1 MKKFQVG
8 ILIILVAVVGF
19 IVWYNTSQKAEP
31 PTTSQPLK
39 IGLNPWIG
47 HGLYYV
53 AKEKG
58 FFEKEKVNVEL
69 TNFDDGATGKQL
81 INTNKVDALS
91 LTPETVII
99 LNDAGV
105 KVKAVAMTDTSEGAD
120 GVIVS
125 KDIKNITDL
134 KGKKVAFEV
143 GSPSHFFLAYLLN
156 QKGLTT
162 NDLEVINTA
171 APDAGASF
179 VAGKV
184 DAAVT
189 WEPWLSKANERPGG
203 YLLVNSKATP
213 ILPAMPIFRTEVIEN
228 RPQDIRAMLRALFDA
243 REWIMANQNEAV
255 KIMAKNFKITDQEV
269 KEQLPTFHWFSYQ
282 ENVDGFGSGQ
292 YSATNLIQSAGD
304 LWLKLG
310 LSKTKVNAN
319 ELVDT
324 SLLKNLYK

>member
-8 ILIILVAVVGF
+8 ILVILVVVVGF
-19 IVWYNTSQKAEP
+19 VVWYNASQKNELP
-31 PTTSQPLK
+31 VTSQPLK

-58 FFEKEKVNVEL
+58 FFEKKKVNVEL
-69 TNFDDGATGKQL
+69 TNFDAGEIGKQL

-125 KDIKNITDL
+125 KDIKSISDL

-143 GSPSHFFLAYLLN
+143 GSPSHFFLTYLLN
-156 QKGLTT
+156 QQGLTT
-162 NDLEVINTA
+162 NDLEVVNTA
-171 APDAGASF
+171 APDAGTSF

-203 YLLVNSKATP
+203 YLLVNSKETP
-213 ILPAMPIFRTEVIEN
+213 ILPAMPIFRTEVIES

-243 REWIMANQNEAV
+243 REWILANQNEAV
-255 KIMAKNFKITDQEV
+255 KIMAKNFNITEQDV
-269 KEQLPTFHWFSYQ
+269 RDQLPTFRWFSYQ
-282 ENVDGFGSGQ
+282 ENIDGFGSGQ
-292 YSATNLIQSAGD
+292 YSAKNLIQSAGD

-319 ELVDT
+319 DLVDT

>member
-1 MKKFQVG
+1 MKKFQIG
-8 ILIILVAVVGF
+8 IVIILVAAFGF
-19 IVWYNTSQKAEP
+19 IVCYNVSQKAEA
-31 PTTSQPLK
+31 PTTGQPLR

-47 HGLYYV
+47 QGLYYV

-69 TNFDDGATGKQL
+69 TNFDDGATGKQI

-91 LTPETVII
+91 MTPETVVI
-99 LNDAGV
+99 LNDVGV
-105 KVKAVAMTDTSEGAD
+105 KVRAVAMTDTSVGAD
-120 GVIVS
+120 GVIAS
-125 KDIKNITDL
+125 EDIKSITDL
-134 KGKKVAFEV
+134 KGKRVAFEV
-143 GSPSHFFLAYLLN
+143 GSPSHFFLAYLLDK
-156 QKGLTT
+156 KGLTT
-162 NDLEVINTA
+162 NDLETINTA
-171 APDAGASF
+171 APDAGAAF

-203 YLLVNSKATP
+203 ILLTNSKETP
-213 ILPAMPIFRTEVIEN
+213 ILPAMPIFRTEVIES

-243 REWIMANQNEAV
+243 REWIVANQEESI

-269 KEQLPTFHWFSYQ
+269 KEQLPTLHWFSYQ
-282 ENVDGFGSGQ
+282 ENVDSFGAGQ

-310 LSKTKVNAN
+310 LSKTQVDADS
-319 ELVDT
+319 LVDT
-324 SLLKNLYK
+324 ALLKNLYQ